1 MGKNGVAGYQGFI
14 KMAASSDVNMLF
26 LNGF

>member
-14 KMAASSDVNMLF
+14 KMVVWLDVNMLF